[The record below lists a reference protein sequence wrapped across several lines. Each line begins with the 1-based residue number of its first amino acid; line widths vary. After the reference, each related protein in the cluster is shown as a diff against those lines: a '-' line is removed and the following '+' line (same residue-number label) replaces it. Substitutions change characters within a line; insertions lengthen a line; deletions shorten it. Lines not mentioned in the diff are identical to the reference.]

1 MKTIRLGNDIVV
13 RWSILRNGNADD
25 LSTLGKSIAIILS
38 CIGEEKRITDY
49 ILEGNVAIFKLL
61 GKDLQNPGVYRLTY
75 IENEGLPD
83 MYSVDHNNVF
93 RLVGPGQF
101 IGGIDSE
108 NIITENI
115 SLSSDISAPS
125 DGLSAYDIA
134 VKQGFI
140 GSEED
145 WIASLKGEK
154 GDKGD
159 MPDMSDY
166 YTRGEA
172 DTLLEEKVN
181 KSDMVIISDVD
192 YEALKESG
200 GVDENK
206 FYFIIESND

>member
-83 MYSVDHNNVF
+83 MYSVDCNRAF
-93 RLVGPGQF
+93 RISGAGQAT
-101 IGGIDSE
+101 GGEDTV
-108 NIITENI
+108 NITTETI
-115 SLSSDISAPS
+115 ELSSEVTAPA

-134 VKQGFI
+134 VKHGFI

-172 DTLLEEKVN
+172 NTLLEEKLN

-206 FYFIIESND
+206 FYFIVESND